1 MAVLA
6 SGAFAMDKTIGG
18 GILYNNAT
26 TTGSI
31 NDGYGD
37 TFEWTMTRNGF
48 GGFAFFGV
56 SPFVEFN
63 LGFMYKNPS
72 EIIQKYQGETY
83 TIKGS
88 DMYLEGT
95 GALQFGIY
103 LKYPIPIGSTF
114 VFFPTGGV
122 DFELSMSSEEY
133 NDWEWWHDLWLRAG
147 IGLDV
152 FFNDS
157 LFLRSHFIY
166 GAAIPV
172 SGSEYLGLKFGHG
185 LLIKIGLGF
194 MF

>member
-1 MAVLA
+1 MAILA
-6 SGAFAMDKTIGG
+6 TGAFALDKTIGG

-26 TTGSI
+26 TNGSI
-31 NDGYGD
+31 SDYGD
-37 TFEWTMTRNGF
+37 TYDWTMTRNGF

-72 EIIQKYQGETY
+72 EITQKVNGETY
-83 TIKGS
+83 TITGS
-88 DMYLEGT
+88 DIDLEGT

-103 LKYPIPIGSTF
+103 LKYPIPIGSMF

-133 NDWEWWHDLWLRAG
+133 NGWEWWHDLWLRAG

-152 FFNDS
+152 FLSDK

-166 GAAIPV
+166 GAAVPIGGP
-172 SGSEYLGLKFGHG
+172 EELGLKFGHG
-185 LLIKIGLGF
+185 LLIKLGLGF